1 MTFKKLPNGK
11 WRYVKEVPRGKID
24 PNDPDYDRRVKAQF
38 KKTELYCENCKGM
51 YNLAN
56 PCIHHLS
63 DSPAHREREKE
74 LKRKQ
79 QKTKSIESSSQ
90 QRFK

>member
-11 WRYVKEVPRGKID
+11 WKYMKEVARGKID
-24 PNDPDYDRRVKAQF
+24 PNDPDYDRRVKAKF
-38 KKTELYCENCKGM
+38 KKTEVFCDTCKTT
-51 YNLAN
+51 YTLDT

-63 DSPAHREREKE
+63 DSPEHRARYQMLKKKE
-74 LKRKQ
+74 IK
-79 QKTKSIESSSQ
+79 IVESSSQ

>member
-11 WRYVKEVPRGKID
+11 WRYVKEVARGKID
-24 PNDPDYDRRVKAQF
+24 PNDPDYDRRVKAKF
-38 KKTELYCENCKGM
+38 RKTKMFCDTCKTT
-51 YNLAN
+51 YTLDT
-56 PCIHHLS
+56 PCLHHLS

-79 QKTKSIESSSQ
+79 QKTKSDESSSQ
-90 QRFK
+90 QRFI

>member
-1 MTFKKLPNGK
+1 LTFKKLPNGK

-24 PNDPDYDRRVKAQF
+24 PYDPDYDKRVKAKF
-38 KKTELYCENCKGM
+38 RKTKVFCDTCKTT
-51 YNLAN
+51 YTLAA

-63 DSPAHREREKE
+63 DSPEHREREKE

-79 QKTKSIESSSQ
+79 QKIKNDESSSQ
-90 QRFK
+90 QRFI